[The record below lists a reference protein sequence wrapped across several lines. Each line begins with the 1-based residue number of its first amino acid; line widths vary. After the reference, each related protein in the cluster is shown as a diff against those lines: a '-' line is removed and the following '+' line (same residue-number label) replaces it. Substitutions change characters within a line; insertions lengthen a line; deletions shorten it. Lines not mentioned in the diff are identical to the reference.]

1 MSVVEVNEKPVNEVI
16 TPETSDT
23 EKKSPIANII
33 KKTRTRTK
41 ITKEPVT
48 EVTKIIVKENPPEPI
63 KKEKKPASEAQLRSV
78 AKAREA
84 RALKVKAE
92 KDKLDELKAKSLKEH
107 KDVVDQK
114 VSELKEEHPNVP
126 VKVVKERKRRLPVVK
141 EDQPLPAPKV
151 KAPKAPKPLKVKAKR
166 PLPPRRYETTTSATS
181 DNNSE
186 SSDDTQTESDSDS
199 DNERKDTKYIRKAER
214 RIQAVKRI
222 DEKLKHHG
230 NKYFQNNMSI
240 F

>member
-1 MSVVEVNEKPVNEVI
+1 MSVVEVNEPVNEVVVPD
-16 TPETSDT
+16 TP
-23 EKKSPIANII
+23 EKKSPIANVI

-92 KDKLDELKAKSLKEH
+92 KDKLEELTAKSLKEH

-114 VSELKEEHPNVP
+114 VNELKEEHPNVP
-126 VKVVKERKRRLPVVK
+126 VKVVKERKRRMPTVK
-141 EDQPLPAPKV
+141 EDQPLPVPKPKVKAPKPKV
-151 KAPKAPKPLKVKAKR
+151 KAPKAKR
-166 PLPPRRYETTTSATS
+166 PLPSRRYETSATS

-186 SSDDTQTESDSDS
+186 SSDDTQTESDSES

-214 RIQAVKRI
+214 RIQAVKQI

-230 NKYFQNNMSI
+230 NKYFQNNLSI

>member
-1 MSVVEVNEKPVNEVI
+1 MSVVEVNEKPVNEIVV
-16 TPETSDT
+16 PDT
-23 EKKSPIANII
+23 EKKSPIANVI

-41 ITKEPVT
+41 ITKEPIT

-92 KDKLDELKAKSLKEH
+92 KDKLEELTAKSLKEH

-114 VSELKEEHPNVP
+114 VNELKEEHPNVP
-126 VKVVKERKRRLPVVK
+126 VKVIKERKRRMPTVK

-151 KAPKAPKPLKVKAKR
+151 KAPKPPKPLKVKAPKKR
-166 PLPPRRYETTTSATS
+166 PLPPRRYETSATS

-186 SSDDTQTESDSDS
+186 SSDDTQTESDSES

-214 RIQAVKRI
+214 RIQAVKQI

-230 NKYFQNNMSI
+230 NKYFQNNLSI

>member
-1 MSVVEVNEKPVNEVI
+1 MSVVEVNEPVNEVVVPD
-16 TPETSDT
+16 TP
-23 EKKSPIANII
+23 EKKSPIANVI

-92 KDKLDELKAKSLKEH
+92 KDKLEELTAKSLKEH

-114 VSELKEEHPNVP
+114 VNELKEEHPNVP
-126 VKVVKERKRRLPVVK
+126 VKVVKERKRRMPTVK
-141 EDQPLPAPKV
+141 EDQPLPVPKAPKV
-151 KAPKAPKPLKVKAKR
+151 KAPKPPKVKAPKAKR
-166 PLPPRRYETTTSATS
+166 PLPPRRYETSATS

-186 SSDDTQTESDSDS
+186 SSDDTQTESDSES

-214 RIQAVKRI
+214 RIQAVKQI

-230 NKYFQNNMSI
+230 NKYFQNNLSI

>member
-1 MSVVEVNEKPVNEVI
+1 MSVVEVNEKPVNEIVV
-16 TPETSDT
+16 PDT
-23 EKKSPIANII
+23 EKKSPIANVI

-41 ITKEPVT
+41 ITKEPIT

-92 KDKLDELKAKSLKEH
+92 KDKLEELTAKSLKEH

-114 VSELKEEHPNVP
+114 VNELKEEHPNVP
-126 VKVVKERKRRLPVVK
+126 VKVVKERKRRMPTVK

-151 KAPKAPKPLKVKAKR
+151 KAPKPPKPLKVKAPKKR
-166 PLPPRRYETTTSATS
+166 PLPPRRYETSATS

-186 SSDDTQTESDSDS
+186 SSDDTQTESDSES

-214 RIQAVKRI
+214 RIQAVKQI

-230 NKYFQNNMSI
+230 NKYFQNNLSI

>member
-1 MSVVEVNEKPVNEVI
+1 MSVVEVNEPVNEVVVPD
-16 TPETSDT
+16 TP
-23 EKKSPIANII
+23 EKKSPIANVI

-92 KDKLDELKAKSLKEH
+92 KDKLEELTAKSLKEH

-114 VSELKEEHPNVP
+114 VNELKEEHPNVP
-126 VKVVKERKRRLPVVK
+126 VKVVKERKRRMPTVK
-141 EDQPLPAPKV
+141 EDQPLPVPKV
-151 KAPKAPKPLKVKAKR
+151 KAPKPPKVKAPKAKR
-166 PLPPRRYETTTSATS
+166 PLPPRRYETSATS

-186 SSDDTQTESDSDS
+186 SSDDTQTESDSES

-214 RIQAVKRI
+214 RIQAVKQI

-230 NKYFQNNMSI
+230 NKYFQNNLSI

>member
-1 MSVVEVNEKPVNEVI
+1 MSVVEVNEKPVNEIVV
-16 TPETSDT
+16 PDT
-23 EKKSPIANII
+23 EKKSPIANVI

-41 ITKEPVT
+41 ITKEPIT

-92 KDKLDELKAKSLKEH
+92 KDKLEELTAKSLKEH

-114 VSELKEEHPNVP
+114 VNELKEEHPNVP
-126 VKVVKERKRRLPVVK
+126 VKVVKERKRRMPTVK
-141 EDQPLPAPKV
+141 ENQPLPAPKV
-151 KAPKAPKPLKVKAKR
+151 KAPKVKAPKPPKPLKVKAKR
-166 PLPPRRYETTTSATS
+166 PLPPRRYETSATS

-186 SSDDTQTESDSDS
+186 SSDDTQTESDSES

-214 RIQAVKRI
+214 RIQAVKQI

-230 NKYFQNNMSI
+230 NKYFQNNLSI